1 MLEIPARFLYTDSMK
16 NENIP
21 VKEYFFGYDL
31 KNVKAVQDY
40 VQKTYKDE
48 VDYEMYVGYGDD
60 VMNALGVYNE
70 NLTKDITF
78 LGLVNEC
85 EGQGEFAS
93 EDEE

>member
-1 MLEIPARFLYTDSMK
+1 MCIRDS
-16 NENIP
+16 
-21 VKEYFFGYDL
+21 
-31 KNVKAVQDY
+31 VKAVQDY

-60 VMNALGVYNE
+60 VMNALEVYNE
-70 NLTKDITF
+70 SLTKDITF

-85 EGQGEFAS
+85 EGRGEFES

>member
-1 MLEIPARFLYTDSMK
+1 MK
-16 NENIP
+16 NKNTL

-60 VMNALGVYNE
+60 VMNALEVYNE
-70 NLTKDITF
+70 SLTKDITF

-85 EGQGEFAS
+85 EGRGEFES